1 MHKSLTNF
9 HTCLNLLYTSSE
21 CNWMNFNMNLM
32 MEFSCMISL
41 KKNNIY
47 LTNHY
52 IMNCLVKN
60 DIDFYR
66 YTML

>member
-1 MHKSLTNF
+1 
-9 HTCLNLLYTSSE
+9 
-21 CNWMNFNMNLM
+21 
-32 MEFSCMISL
+32 MISL

>member
-1 MHKSLTNF
+1 
-9 HTCLNLLYTSSE
+9 
-21 CNWMNFNMNLM
+21 
-32 MEFSCMISL
+32 MISL
-41 KKNNIY
+41 KNNNIY